1 MKVDKGRVFGLD
13 IFRAFAIL
21 CVLVAHTNSY
31 YLLRNTARVTTQLF
45 AFIGVETFF
54 VLSGFLIGGILLKLF
69 SGEVKSLSLA
79 VKNFWVRRWFRTLP
93 NYFLMLIVYVLL
105 EVMMGGTLKSYY
117 FLFVVFLQNTFHPH
131 PTFFG
136 PAWSLS
142 IEEWFYL
149 LFPLLLATAILWL
162 KLRGQRLFVF
172 AVSLVIAL
180 CLLCRIVLALTAN
193 PEWLIGFRTIM
204 PLRLDSIA
212 FGVGF
217 ALLKYFHP
225 AFFTKYRF
233 HFFVLG
239 LAGTIVSLFIFY
251 FDYLQHFGMKGGF
264 FLKTFF
270 FSFYSLFAA
279 MLLPLCDSIKTSS
292 NRIWHKIITHISLI
306 SYSLYLV
313 HWAFVLLVNKYAAGF
328 SSWERILMVWV
339 ASIVTATLQY
349 KYFERP
355 MTNMRDKFSFGKKN
369 IPIA

>member
-1 MKVDKGRVFGLD
+1 MDRERVFGLD

-21 CVLVAHTNSY
+21 CVLLAHTNSY
-31 YLLRNTARVTTQLF
+31 YLLRNTARVSTQLF

-69 SGEVKSLSLA
+69 SGEVKNLSLA

-93 NYFLMLIVYVLL
+93 NYFLMLLAYIIL
-105 EVMMGGTLKSYY
+105 EAIMGGVLKPYY
-117 FLFVVFLQNTFHPH
+117 LLFTVFLQNTFRPH

-149 LFPLLLATAILWL
+149 LFPLVLAFAIRWL
-162 KLRGQRLFVF
+162 KLKGEKLFVF
-172 AVSLVIAL
+172 VVLLFIGGCLLARIAL
-180 CLLCRIVLALTAN
+180 YFTAN

-217 ALLKYFHP
+217 ALLKYYHP
-225 AFFTKYRF
+225 GFFKKHRYLFFTT
-233 HFFVLG
+233 G
-239 LAGTIVSLFIFY
+239 IAGTLFMLFVFY
-251 FDYLQHFGMKGGF
+251 FGYLHQYGLQGGF

-279 MLLPLCDSIKTSS
+279 MLLPLCDAIKSS
-292 NRIWHKIITHISLI
+292 TNKIWQKIITHISLI

-313 HWAFVLLVNKYAAGF
+313 HWVFVLLVNKYTASF

-339 ASIVTATLQY
+339 ASFVTASLQY
-349 KYFERP
+349 KYFEKP
-355 MTNMRDKFSFGKKN
+355 MTDMREKFSFGKKKVK
-369 IPIA
+369 IA

>member
-1 MKVDKGRVFGLD
+1 MDRERVFGLD

-21 CVLVAHTNSY
+21 CVMVAHTNSY

-69 SGEVKSLSLA
+69 SGDVKNLSLA

-93 NYFLMLIVYVLL
+93 NYFLMLLVYIIL
-105 EVMMGGTLKSYY
+105 EAIMGGVLKPYY
-117 FLFVVFLQNTFHPH
+117 LLFTVFLQNTFRPH

-149 LFPLLLATAILWL
+149 LFPLGLAFAIRWL
-162 KLRGQRLFVF
+162 KLRGEKLFAFVVLLF
-172 AVSLVIAL
+172 IGS
-180 CLLCRIVLALTAN
+180 CLLLRIVVAFTAN

-217 ALLKYFHP
+217 ALLKYYHP
-225 AFFTKYRF
+225 GFFKKYRF
-233 HFFVLG
+233 LFFASGV
-239 LAGTIVSLFIFY
+239 AGTLIMLFVFY
-251 FDYLQHFGMKGGF
+251 FGYLQQYGLKGGF

-279 MLLPLCDSIKTSS
+279 MLLPLCDAITTTT
-292 NRIWHKIITHISLI
+292 NRIWQKIITHISLI

-313 HWAFVLLVNKYAAGF
+313 HWVFVLLVNKYGASF
-328 SSWERILMVWV
+328 SGWERILMVWV
-339 ASIVTATLQY
+339 ASLVTATLQY
-349 KYFERP
+349 KYFEKP
-355 MTNMRDKFSFGKKN
+355 MTDMREKFSFGKKK
-369 IPIA
+369 IQIA